1 MAIID
6 NLRISKEAMEAAIS
20 TFENKKTALENTY
33 LKISNEV
40 RVLDGTYHGEASEKF
55 KSQFDQLYKNLQQ
68 TESVMS
74 EVISKVKSVLA
85 LYSESEETITQMMNS
100 AQSGTAYQS
109 NL

>member
-55 KSQFDQLYKNLQQ
+55 KSQFDQLYKNL
-68 TESVMS
+68 
-74 EVISKVKSVLA
+74 
-85 LYSESEETITQMMNS
+85 
-100 AQSGTAYQS
+100 
-109 NL
+109 

>member
-1 MAIID
+1 
-6 NLRISKEAMEAAIS
+6 
-20 TFENKKTALENTY
+20 
-33 LKISNEV
+33 
-40 RVLDGTYHGEASEKF
+40 
-55 KSQFDQLYKNLQQ
+55 
-68 TESVMS
+68 MS